1 MIKYYQILGLQ
12 EGASQ
17 QEITESFERLNE
29 TLDPANNDNL
39 DFFKEEHAS
48 VVSAFNELKKTFKAN
63 PSEPSSILQENKPN
77 NNLEDN
83 DSIED
88 VFERYKPLNDEDK
101 LDFINLVEQ
110 KISNGI
116 QNYKIALKI
125 SCRFEKCND
134 VE

>member
-48 VVSAFNELKKTFKAN
+48 VVNAFNELKKTFKAN

-101 LDFINLVEQ
+101 LDLV
-110 KISNGI
+110 GL
-116 QNYKIALKI
+116 A
-125 SCRFEKCND
+125 
-134 VE
+134 